1 MAALY
6 LFLEN
11 LSLFL
16 CQGLNYKEIQW
27 TPFSMFHLSSQSS
40 TSHYLLKEKIV
51 CNLQSQVM
59 ILQGGLSGSVKIQ
72 SGTKTTITLHLCK
85 GLHLLKEFSLCIKRV
100 FRVFSRHVRLVN
112 SGSTTQKIFLPLFL
126 EPEIFLL
133 IIQM

>member
-1 MAALY
+1 MISCTSNNWLMAALY

-40 TSHYLLKEKIV
+40 HQPLSVESKKIV

-85 GLHLLKEFSLCIKRV
+85 VCIYLKNSLLALKEFSGY
-100 FRVFSRHVRLVN
+100 LVDM
-112 SGSTTQKIFLPLFL
+112 SDWWILGPQHRKYFCLYF
-126 EPEIFLL
+126 
-133 IIQM
+133 